1 MANYILILTFLLY
14 STTFSYQLSKTSY
27 GVFFKVINFVQKKN
41 IEQDWNRI
49 RKGDVLYNND
59 NVRTGKSSIAIIK
72 FTDKSIL
79 RMLENSELILLGEK
93 VEKSVK
99 NNLKIVQGTVVFNIN
114 KKQNEQYTFTS
125 PTSVASIRGT
135 KGLFN
140 HQDNVDILIVVEG
153 IVTIKNLIS
162 GEQKEVKNGNITFSY
177 PDGKFD
183 IREATPDELNGV
195 EQSLKAGDEQKEN
208 ELNFE
213 LHDSNQNKREL
224 KIKYNE

>member
-41 IEQDWNRI
+41 IEQDWYRI